1 MYAFFPWACGPR
13 AYISGKAFMPVLQ
26 LLHMPDYTSNRSK
39 LQNQPPVVSYTFK
52 LSSLVWQAQMAILAL
67 ARTWF
72 DKLCIS
78 GALVCGLF

>member
-1 MYAFFPWACGPR
+1 MPSSLGPV
-13 AYISGKAFMPVLQ
+13 ALGHTYQAKPSCPCYNYYIR
-26 LLHMPDYTSNRSK
+26 MPDYTRNRPK

-72 DKLCIS
+72 DKLRIS